1 MIRFSKNFLMNPAQI
16 WIFGIQCSPDNII
29 KIADAFNNKWIIVT
43 IDSVTEESSLL
54 TFIKDQDINYVV
66 KQHSDNNIEI
76 SIAISYDLFETV
88 LRKADSENPENIF
101 VFDLPNLTN
110 WNEYLQYSF
119 EELVSTRVANMSL
132 SIGLDENAMLITV
145 DKHVLSP
152 KELYRKIKGLQF
164 C

>member
-1 MIRFSKNFLMNPAQI
+1 MNPAQI

-101 VFDLPNLTN
+101 VYDLPNLTKL
-110 WNEYLQYSF
+110 E
-119 EELVSTRVANMSL
+119 
-132 SIGLDENAMLITV
+132 
-145 DKHVLSP
+145 
-152 KELYRKIKGLQF
+152 
-164 C
+164 